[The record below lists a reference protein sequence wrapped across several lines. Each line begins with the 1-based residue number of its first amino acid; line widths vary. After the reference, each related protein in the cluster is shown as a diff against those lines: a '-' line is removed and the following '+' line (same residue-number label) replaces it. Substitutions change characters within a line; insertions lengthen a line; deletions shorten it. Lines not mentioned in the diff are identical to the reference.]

1 MFFHTSVEATE
12 LKMSGGKA
20 NDSKQH
26 EDTTTDASLV
36 ALHLTHREATLLF
49 AMAARHGATD
59 SQSMR
64 TRLPMQRCL
73 RFTSESELTVFYP
86 LLHTPRTKHS
96 RLRLC
101 SLYYL
106 QCIVKSEVSFPS
118 SSSWIEIGFQT

>member
-1 MFFHTSVEATE
+1 MFFHTSVAAAE

-36 ALHLTHREATLLF
+36 AFHLTHREATLLF
-49 AMAARHGATD
+49 AMAARHRATD

-73 RFTSESELTVFYP
+73 RFTSEMRY
-86 LLHTPRTKHS
+86 
-96 RLRLC
+96 LC
-101 SLYYL
+101 HES
-106 QCIVKSEVSFPS
+106 P
-118 SSSWIEIGFQT
+118 